1 MTVSRRQGDPWALS
15 GVLFVA
21 FFIASLV
28 LGGML
33 ASGPL
38 HLSVAHPAEVV
49 NYFTDNQTAAL
60 AWSLCLILSAIS
72 LFVFVAPVATFV
84 RSIVGERHALIW
96 LTSAGGALAALML
109 LASALFGLMLALPAG
124 AVGLDLVDTLRD
136 LIFLSGGTLHVA
148 SVGLFIGATSIAAAR
163 ANALPR
169 WILWLGIVAS
179 VLAILSLASTILYP
193 ASILIP
199 LGRLLSLVWI
209 IATSL
214 VLAFGKERKSGARV

>member
-1 MTVSRRQGDPWALS
+1 VSRRQGDPWALS
-15 GVLFVA
+15 GMLFVA

-38 HLSVAHPAEVV
+38 HLSVAHPAGVV

-60 AWSLCLILSAIS
+60 AWSLCLILSAVS

-84 RSIVGERHALIW
+84 RSIVGERRALIW
-96 LTSAGGALAALML
+96 LTSVGGALAAVLL
-109 LASALFGLMLALPAG
+109 LASALFGLMLAVPAG

-148 SVGLFIGATSIAAAR
+148 SLGLFIGATSIAAAK
-163 ANALPR
+163 ANALAR
-169 WILWLGIVAS
+169 WIQWLGIVAS
-179 VLAILSLASTILYP
+179 VLAILSLASLILYP

-199 LGRLLSLVWI
+199 LGRLLCYVWS

-214 VLAFGKERKSGARV
+214 VLTLGKQHKSGVRV